1 MNNPSRIESFKVDH
15 DYIIPGIY
23 VSRRDGDI
31 TTYDIRTRRPNMGDY
46 MDDRTMHSV
55 EHMFATFV
63 RSSEIGEKVIYF
75 GPMGCQTGFYLLVRN
90 ADDCEVLEV
99 VKKVLGRII
108 EHDGEMFGASRK
120 ECGNYLNL
128 SLEDA
133 KKECKSYLAALE
145 ANKNINFKYPMEE
158 SK

>member
-31 TTYDIRTRRPNMGDY
+31 TTYDMRTRRPNMGDY

-75 GPMGCQTGFYLLVRN
+75 GPMGCQTGFYLLVRDAN
-90 ADDCEVLEV
+90 DSEVLDV

-108 EHDGEMFGASRK
+108 DHDGEMFGASRK
-120 ECGNYLNL
+120 ECGNYKNL
-128 SLEDA
+128 SLDDA
-133 KKECKSYLAALE
+133 KKECIAYLAALE
-145 ANKNINFKYPMEE
+145 ANKNIDFKYPTEE
-158 SK
+158 VK